1 MHGNV
6 LLYSIWC
13 QCNKYNR
20 NHATL
25 KLFKEKEAFLDED
38 LVKPESCLLRQ
49 FHKNVAFISTQAR
62 PTCLWGDSEPNYCI
76 LTVWRCGGKN
86 LIVWR
91 PVSWALSK
99 QGVLVS
105 LAQDCLGGTRVHFT
119 FWRACPLE
127 DNTIHFRRV
136 SYTCSS
142 QQRSSTTNSKS
153 DRATPAFQWCQS
165 YLSAQKSHN
174 LKIKMWLT

>member
-1 MHGNV
+1 M
-6 LLYSIWC
+6 LLLSYLRKRKPSLTRIWLSLNPVFC
-13 QCNKYNR
+13 GSFIKTWPSLAPKSGQPVSEE
-20 NHATL
+20 TL
-25 KLFKEKEAFLDED
+25 SWISAF
-38 LVKPESCLLRQ
+38 CL
-49 FHKNVAFISTQAR
+49 S
-62 PTCLWGDSEPNYCI
+62 GD
-76 LTVWRCGGKN
+76 VGGKN
-86 LIVWR
+86 LTVWT

-99 QGVLVS
+99 HGVLVS
-105 LAQDCLGGTRVHFT
+105 LAQDWLGGTSVHFT

-165 YLSAQKSHN
+165 YLSAQKSHG
-174 LKIKMWLT
+174 LKIKNVVNLKPTVHLGLGD